1 LGKKRKFNF
10 FKKYKKQENEMKK
23 ARIIILIQVALIA
36 GIFAFS
42 SSLLPHS
49 AVKAPGQDITG
60 LNLAPDR
67 PQYDKTSTAGKDFD
81 RVLSTMHWINQN
93 IDIIASVIRGERQ
106 SVNIP
111 GVEKQQ
117 MYGVPVY
124 LMRYKNAS
132 NEEMVRLIAAT
143 DDADKL
149 VNAKM
154 DVILSNLDVFVSLPL
169 DPDDISKTAAAG
181 IEFNEN
187 KLLSLI
193 NRSHNPITRLDAL
206 VYMNKLNEKDSARA
220 VLALINHL
228 NNAKDEQTKINT
240 ASAIIS
246 IGDTAKAY
254 LEKQSL
260 ALQNLIEAIEL
271 QERTIERLKTD
282 MSLLGYSTNAGNINI
297 RPIDIAITGAIS
309 DIIGLTNGYRLTGK
323 VDQRGLEI
331 IKGDFDVMADLLDNK
346 EPLIREAACLAL
358 SQVGPEAFDV
368 IAPILLNDPS
378 ERVREIAYESIKN
391 MGKGVLPKLE
401 NMLSEP
407 NTDSG
412 QKEII
417 ESIITHINDS
427 SAERTA
433 STGFVSGLVKELF
446 SMNRETSRKA
456 ADELIKQVTE
466 HGYPASGM
474 VSLLHLELSSFKIA
488 NKLPNNDLL
497 VAQMNVTYI
506 ESIILERKEPSV
518 KGKAIGKE
526 RIEKTSRGPEVF
538 EKTSTTGNYKQKIE
552 DISNSMRGSVT
563 ELFSNPDEI
572 NKEALEMF
580 GRNLTAVLDSL
591 RSELTGVQREEN
603 ISNEKKMEIAQAQY
617 EVDKLS
623 GFSGAWHI
631 VTSDM
636 ARFKDIMS
644 HQPDVTAQL
653 GIKGVKEQKLVTIG
667 LNKSDFPEKLVELLE
682 KDDIYRELL
691 ENTIG
696 VKVTFTDSDAF
707 RSADL
712 MQKIAISSTPIEGVK
727 YRIDIPNQLGYIQ
740 SFERMLI
747 IAKAGLSKNKD
758 AAYLL
763 YNSISGKEISK
774 DAWEKVWESFMENG
788 VLKLELPAPVPVDEQ
803 YYDMLYRQALLAL
816 ISA

>member
-1 LGKKRKFNF
+1 
-10 FKKYKKQENEMKK
+10 MKK

-49 AVKAPGQDITG
+49 AIKAPGQDIAG

-67 PQYDKTSTAGKDFD
+67 PQYDKTSTAGMDFQKALD
-81 RVLSTMHWINQN
+81 TLDWINRT
-93 IDIIASVIRGERQ
+93 IEKIAAVMGDQRQ

-111 GVEKQQ
+111 GVEEQQ

-132 NEEMVRLIAAT
+132 NEEMVRLVASIT
-143 DDADKL
+143 DSEKL
-149 VNAKM
+149 LAKAIKK
-154 DVILSNLDVFVSLPL
+154 DEILSIPNVFVSSSL
-169 DPDDISKTAAAG
+169 DPEAISKAAAAG
-181 IEFNEN
+181 IEFDE
-187 KLLSLI
+187 KYLKTLI
-193 NRSHNPITRLDAL
+193 NHLDNTIT
-206 VYMNKLNEKDSARA
+206 KLGAFVNISKMNEKDLNRLA
-220 VLALINHL
+220 LALINYL
-228 NNAKDEQTKINT
+228 NEANDEQKRIIDK
-240 ASAIIS
+240 AIIS
-246 IGDTAKAY
+246 IGDIAKEH
-254 LEKQSL
+254 LKQKSL
-260 ALQNLIEAIEL
+260 DLQNLIEAIEL

-282 MSLLGYSTNAGNINI
+282 MSLLGYSTNAGNINMQ
-297 RPIDIAITGAIS
+297 PIDIAITEAI
-309 DIIGLTNGYRLTGK
+309 
-323 VDQRGLEI
+323 
-331 IKGDFDVMADLLDNK
+331 ADLIVLARTDSRVGMIAINSDLDILKGMIDNQ
-346 EPLIREAACLAL
+346 EPIIREAVALAI
-358 SQVGPEAFDV
+358 SQIGPEAFDV

-391 MGKGVLPKLE
+391 MGKGILPKLE

-407 NTDSG
+407 NADSG

-427 SAERTA
+427 SAERAA
-433 STGFVSGLVKELF
+433 SAGRVLDLIRNKLFKLDEEVSSEAAAELIRHVKE
-446 SMNRETSRKA
+446 M
-456 ADELIKQVTE
+456 
-466 HGYPASGM
+466 GYRDSGM
-474 VSLLHLELSSFKIA
+474 VTLLYQELSSFILTK
-488 NKLPNNDLL
+488 PNNADLD
-497 VAQMNVTYI
+497 VVVTNVTFVKDV
-506 ESIILERKEPSV
+506 ILYDNAKEHLEETKVASTKDV
-518 KGKAIGKE
+518 
-526 RIEKTSRGPEVF
+526 TDLS
-538 EKTSTTGNYKQKIE
+538 KTSTAGNYKQKIE

-563 ELFSNPDEI
+563 ELLSNPDEI

-591 RSELTGVQREEN
+591 QSELTGMQREEN

-653 GIKGVKEQKLVTIG
+653 GIKGVKEQKLITIG
-667 LNKSDFPEKLVELLE
+667 LNKNDFPEKLVELLE

-727 YRIDIPNQLGYIQ
+727 RIDIPNQLGYIR
-740 SFERMLI
+740 SFERILI
-747 IAKAGLSKNKD
+747 IAKAGLLKNKD

-763 YNSISGKEISK
+763 YNSISGKELSK
-774 DAWEKVWESFMENG
+774 DAWEKVWESFMQNG
-788 VLKLELPAPVPVDEQ
+788 VLKLELPALVPVDEQ